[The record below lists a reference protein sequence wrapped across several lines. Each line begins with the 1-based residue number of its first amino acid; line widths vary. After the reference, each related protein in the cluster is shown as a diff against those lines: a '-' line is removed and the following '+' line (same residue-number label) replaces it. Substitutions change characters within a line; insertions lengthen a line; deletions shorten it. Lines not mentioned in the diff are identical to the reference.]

1 MFAYDN
7 EPLVVK
13 NFLTQKLTIE
23 GKSPATVKEYCYD
36 LRAFFDYLTSKKKYK
51 GEIDIPFIKTITL
64 NDIYDY
70 LMYVS
75 TVKKNNA
82 RTRARKVSTLK
93 SFFKYL
99 TLKAKLIEE
108 NPTVGL
114 DAPKILKAT
123 PRYLELSESKKLL
136 SCVDGR
142 HKERDFAILTLFLNC
157 GLRLSELV
165 GINISDIKKDTLVVT
180 GKGNKERTVYL
191 NDACRAAV
199 DEYLKVRPKTNL
211 TDKDALFISGQNN
224 RIYFKTVQF
233 LVKKYIKSAGLDP
246 NKYSTHKLRHTA
258 ATLMYKYG
266 KVDVRAL
273 QEILGHEQLNTTQIY
288 THVSNDIIKDAMDRN
303 PLADFTKDK
312 ADNEDDE

>member
-1 MFAYDN
+1 MSVYDN

-36 LRAFFDYLTSKKKYK
+36 LRAFFNYITMKKKYK
-51 GEIDIPFIKTITL
+51 GEIDIEFIKTIAL
-64 NDIYDY
+64 NDIYEY
-70 LMYVS
+70 LMHIS
-75 TVKKNNA
+75 TVKKNSA

-99 TLKAKLIEE
+99 HLKAKLIDE
-108 NPTVGL
+108 NPTASL
-114 DAPKILKAT
+114 DAPKIVKSM
-123 PRYLELSESKKLL
+123 PRYLDLSESKKLL
-136 SCVDGR
+136 NCVDGR

-157 GLRLSELV
+157 GMRLSELV
-165 GINISDIKKDTLVVT
+165 GINLSDIKKDSLVVT

-191 NDACRAAV
+191 NEACRNAI
-199 DEYLKVRPKTNL
+199 DEYLKVRPKINVK
-211 TDKDALFISGQNN
+211 DEDALFISGQNN

-233 LVKKYIKSAGLDP
+233 LVKKYIKTAGLDP

-266 KVDVRAL
+266 KVDVKAL

-288 THVSNDIIKDAMDRN
+288 THVSSDIIKDAMDKN
-303 PLADFTKDK
+303 PLADFTK
-312 ADNEDDE
+312 AELEDDDE